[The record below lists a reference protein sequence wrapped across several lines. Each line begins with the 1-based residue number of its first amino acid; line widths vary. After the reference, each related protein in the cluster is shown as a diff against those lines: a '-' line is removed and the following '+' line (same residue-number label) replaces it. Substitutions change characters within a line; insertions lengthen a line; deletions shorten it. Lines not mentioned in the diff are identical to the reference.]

1 MATRVITSRDLV
13 KQDAI
18 QFIREQT
25 LKLTLIEARPFSKM
39 YVFFGGQNVTHLCF
53 PASATWAA
61 STSYK
66 GNSLIMYNRNY
77 YRVVGDSNVSY
88 TSGTTPPSHTTGT
101 VTSNGLSLTFV
112 STVDVVTDNVGQ
124 AVIDFNIPSQ
134 TFNTGDYEIIV
145 TDSSELNVL
154 TQLGNVNGSAKTMFS
169 SRGTLEI
176 YQPRQL
182 TITTVERPPPP
193 RQDPLAQSFFTYGL
207 DSGIFITS
215 IDVYFN
221 TKDSSIPV
229 RMELRPLVNGYPA
242 PLPPENK
249 NLVSV
254 VAAKDVKTSANASV
268 PTKFK
273 FEPPVY
279 LKQNGDYCF
288 VLRSNSNNYNVFT
301 SRLGETS
308 KEDGRKIYDQPFI
321 GSLFKSE
328 NNITW
333 TAEQFEDIKFTMYK
347 AKFNVNS
354 SSDVKFKVNVPP
366 IYSMGDQFYTTS
378 GSNVVRYTHAVD
390 HGLQVNDKIE
400 IVGQSGAVY
409 NGVSSANFSGIKTVT
424 SVVDTK
430 TVEFQVGSNATSTG
444 KLISAGILGH
454 VFVNNGGI
462 NYTSSD
468 TVTVTRASGDTT
480 GTGAT
485 ANLVVVN
492 GAITSVVIT
501 NPGSGYTLPPTVTVN
516 TTTGSGAQLIGNVD
530 PAFTVQVNKPM
541 TGFETKIKVNNFDN
555 SKTTS
560 TISTITP
567 EYGTG
572 RTYEFETNSA
582 YHNIA
587 QQSLLASKLNET
599 AKGVDSAVV
608 TVSMTTSNANVA
620 PIIDLSETP
629 ALTSFYTSI
638 NQQEG
643 ETITATDSSAF
654 IEDILTTNAGN
665 NYTIEPIV
673 TISAPDLEDGV
684 QATAEATIDGG
695 SIDTI
700 SITEPGSGYTSVPTI
715 VITRASG
722 DTTGVGAAAQAVLS
736 DFNTELLP
744 SGGLAKARYITK
756 QIGLQLAS
764 TGVRILCDIS
774 STQGSSVDWYIRTSL
789 SGSDMV
795 HEEQQWRLISC
806 PIPRNKSS
814 FAGETY
820 EYEFKLD
827 NIPVFDVY
835 DLKCVLTA
843 SDPTRAPIVYGY
855 RAVIVA

>member
-1 MATRVITSRDLV
+1 MSTRVITSRDLV
-13 KQDAI
+13 KQDSI

-25 LKLTLIEARPFSKM
+25 LKLTLIESRPFTKM
-39 YVFFGGQNVTHLCF
+39 YVFFGGQDVTHLCF
-53 PASATWAA
+53 PVSSSWAA

-66 GNSLIMYNRNY
+66 GNSLVKHNRNY
-77 YRVVGDSNVSY
+77 YRVVGDTNTSY
-88 TSGTTPPSHTTGT
+88 TSGSTPPTHTTGT
-101 VTSNGLSLTFV
+101 VTSNGLSLTYV
-112 STVDVVTDNVGQ
+112 STVDIVTDNIGQ

-145 TDSSELNVL
+145 TDSNDLSVL
-154 TQLGNVNGSAKTMFS
+154 TITGNVNGSAKTMFS

-215 IDVYFN
+215 IDVFFN
-221 TKDSSIPV
+221 TKDTSIPV
-229 RMELRPLVNGYPA
+229 RMELRPLINGYPA

-254 VAAKDVKTSANASV
+254 VAAKDVKTSSNASV
-268 PTKFK
+268 ATKFK

-301 SRLGETS
+301 SRLGEVS

-333 TAEQFEDIKFTMYK
+333 TAEQFEDIKFTIHK

-354 SSDVKFKVNVPP
+354 SSDVKFKVKVPP
-366 IYSMGDQFYTTS
+366 IYSMGDQFVTTS

-390 HGLQVNDKIE
+390 HGLLVNDKIE
-400 IVGQSGAVY
+400 ITGQTGAVY
-409 NGVSSANFSGIKTVT
+409 NGVTSVNFSGIKTVT
-424 SVVDTK
+424 SVIDSK
-430 TVEFQVGSNATSTG
+430 TIEFQVGSNATSSG
-444 KLISAGILGH
+444 KVTTAGMLGH

-462 NYTSSD
+462 NYTSND

-480 GTGAT
+480 GTGA
-485 ANLVVVN
+485 AASLVVVN
-492 GAITSVVIT
+492 GTITSVVIT
-501 NPGSGYTLPPTVTVN
+501 NPGSGYTLPPTITVN
-516 TTTGSGAQLIGNVD
+516 TTTGSAAQLIGNID
-530 PAFTVQVNKPM
+530 AAFTVQVNKPM
-541 TGFETKIKVNNFDN
+541 TGFETKIKVNNFDT
-555 SKTTS
+555 SKTTA

-567 EYGTG
+567 EYNSG

-582 YHNIA
+582 YHNIG
-587 QQSLLASKLNET
+587 QQSLLASSNNET
-599 AKGVDSAVV
+599 DKNVESAIV
-608 TVSMTTSNANVA
+608 TISMTTDNANVA
-620 PIIDLSETP
+620 PIIDLTETP

-638 NQQEG
+638 NEQQG
-643 ETITATDSSAF
+643 ETIDATDSSAS
-654 IEDILTTNAGN
+654 IDAIVKTNAGS
-665 NYTIEPIV
+665 NYTIAPIV

-684 QATAEATIDGG
+684 QATAEATIVDG

-700 SITEPGSGYTSVPTI
+700 DVIEAGSGYTSVPSV

-722 DTTGVGAAAQAVLS
+722 DTTGIGAAAQATLT

-764 TGVRILCDIS
+764 TGVRVLCDIS

-795 HEEQQWRLISC
+795 HEEQNWRLVPC
-806 PIPRNKSS
+806 AIPRNKSS

-827 NIPVFDVY
+827 NIPAFDVY